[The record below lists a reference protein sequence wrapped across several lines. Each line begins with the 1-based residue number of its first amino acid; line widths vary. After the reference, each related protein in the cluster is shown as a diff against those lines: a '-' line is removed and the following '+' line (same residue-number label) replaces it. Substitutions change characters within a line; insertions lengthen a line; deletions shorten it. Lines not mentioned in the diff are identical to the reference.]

1 MNCNTLN
8 IIEKDRQI
16 LTITLKYI
24 ILFKLIKFKKLR
36 IYFITTQ
43 YIVSE
48 NKHNWF
54 LCQMKLCS

>member
-48 NKHNWF
+48 NKHN
-54 LCQMKLCS
+54 